1 MSQLGL
7 GLERCVCLSG
17 VLGQV
22 NLEKSLQ
29 NLIWKLI
36 SQSSLTHI
44 PLGKPQV
51 PRVRC
56 AWFENH

>member
-1 MSQLGL
+1 MSHLGL

-22 NLEKSLQ
+22 GLEKSLQ
-29 NLIWKLI
+29 NLVWKLI
-36 SQSSLTHI
+36 SQTALTHI

-51 PRVRC
+51 PQGKVC
-56 AWFENH
+56 LV

>member
-22 NLEKSLQ
+22 GLEESLQ

-51 PRVRC
+51 PQGKVC
-56 AWFENH
+56 LV